1 MAKLKRSKRTVN
13 MEYEINGDYVTLTHA
28 TWSKGAKR
36 WEEHTFVFNKEHLEY
51 VQSLKGVVLPRVVRV
66 MVSDRFTHFKDTPII
81 EFSYEVSTGI
91 CGICKNIRLNEICN
105 YIGMQDEKYVV
116 VSKGEF
122 SEYHLDEHSM
132 TFDTLDK
139 AIKYLETL
147 N

>member
-1 MAKLKRSKRTVN
+1 MAKPKRSKRTVN

-36 WEEHTFVFNKEHLEY
+36 WEEHTFIFDKQYLEQ
-51 VQSLKGVVLPRVVRV
+51 VQSLKGAILPKVIRV
-66 MVSDRFTHFKDTPII
+66 MVSDRFIHFNDTPII
-81 EFSYEVSTGI
+81 EFSYEVST
-91 CGICKNIRLNEICN
+91 GICKNIRLNEICN

-122 SEYHLDEHSM
+122 SEYHLDEHSVE
-132 TFDTLDK
+132 FDTLDK
-139 AIKYLETL
+139 AKKYLETL

>member
-1 MAKLKRSKRTVN
+1 MAKPKRSKRTVN

-51 VQSLKGVVLPRVVRV
+51 VQSLKGAILPKVIRV
-66 MVSDRFTHFKDTPII
+66 MVSDRFIHFKDTPII
-81 EFSYEVSTGI
+81 EFSYEVST
-91 CGICKNIRLNEICN
+91 CICKNIRLNEICN
-105 YIGMQDEKYVV
+105 YIGMQNDKYVV

-132 TFDTLDK
+132 TFDTLDN

>member
-1 MAKLKRSKRTVN
+1 

-28 TWSKGAKR
+28 TWSKSAKR
-36 WEEHTFVFNKEHLEY
+36 WEEHSFIFNVQYLEQ
-51 VQSLKGVVLPRVVRV
+51 VQSLKGVMLPRVVRV
-66 MVSDRFTHFKDTPII
+66 MVSDRFTHFNDTPII
-81 EFSYEVSTGI
+81 EFSYEVSN
-91 CGICKNIRLNEICN
+91 GICKNIRLNEICN

-122 SEYHLDEHSM
+122 SEYHLNEHSM

-139 AIKYLETL
+139 AKKYLETL